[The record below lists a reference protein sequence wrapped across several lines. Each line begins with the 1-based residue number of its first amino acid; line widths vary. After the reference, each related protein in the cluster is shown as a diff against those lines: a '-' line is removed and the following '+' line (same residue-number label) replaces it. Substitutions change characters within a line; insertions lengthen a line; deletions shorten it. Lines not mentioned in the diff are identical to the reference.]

1 MKYQIR
7 NYHITDLSSLYRIC
21 LLTGHNG
28 DDASPFLKDPELV
41 GHLFAAPYAIFEPE
55 LCFILLK
62 DYTPSG
68 YVLGTQNSIKF
79 YEQCEKNWYPELR
92 IRYPMPPKNNV
103 SLESNFIRYLHQN
116 HFAIEGLEDY
126 PAHLH
131 IDILPVAQSKGYGR
145 KLIEV
150 FLNRLQYQGIKGVHL
165 IVGKKNQ
172 NAIGFYKQI
181 GFNEIKKLGDSLVF
195 GQKI

>member
-28 DDASPFLKDPELV
+28 DDASPFLKDTDLV

-62 DYTPSG
+62 NYTPSG
-68 YVLGTQNSIKF
+68 YVLGTKNSIKF

-92 IRYPMPPKNNV
+92 IRYPMPPKNNM

-116 HFAIEGLEDY
+116 QVLPEGLENY

-131 IDILPVAQSKGYGR
+131 IDLLPIAQGEGNGR
-145 KLIEV
+145 KLIEA
-150 FLNRLQYQGIKGVHL
+150 FLTKLQSQNVQGVHL
-165 IVGKKNQ
+165 TVSKNNQ
-172 NAIGFYKQI
+172 NAIGFYSHV
-181 GFNEIKKLGDSLVF
+181 GFQKLKELEESIIFVKNL
-195 GQKI
+195 